1 MDGTYTSSEGGQTR
15 KMRIAVTTEGNDLD
29 AQIDSRFGRA
39 AKFLIVDSET
49 MRFDVV
55 ANTQSLD
62 LAQGAGIQSAQN
74 VLVHKPDVVLTGNC
88 GPKAF
93 RVLKVAGIRVVVGVK
108 GRIGDAI
115 RDYRNGKYVEATE
128 ANVEGHWV

>member
-1 MDGTYTSSEGGQTR
+1 M
-15 KMRIAVTTEGNDLD
+15 KIAVTTQGDDLS

-39 AKFLIVDSET
+39 PRFLVVDTDT
-49 MRFDVV
+49 MRFDVA
-55 ANTQSLD
+55 ANAQSLD

-74 VLVHKPDVVLTGNC
+74 VLVHRPDVVLTGNC

-93 RVLKVAGIRVVVGVK
+93 KVLKAAGVKVVVGVK
-108 GRIGDAI
+108 GKIADVI
-115 RDYRNGKYVEATE
+115 HDYIAGKYAEAAE